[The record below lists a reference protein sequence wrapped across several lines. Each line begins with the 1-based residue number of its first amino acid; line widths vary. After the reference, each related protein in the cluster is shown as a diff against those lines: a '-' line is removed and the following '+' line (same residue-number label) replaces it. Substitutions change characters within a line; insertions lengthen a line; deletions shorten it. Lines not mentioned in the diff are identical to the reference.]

1 MIFYYFCSRQS
12 RTHSWRRH
20 AAKNERIMTLI
31 ILAFLLA
38 GYVFIATE
46 HITRINK
53 SAVAMFLGVV
63 GWILFMFHGRS
74 YVSSMYPHEFA
85 DFLNGA
91 PATATAVKTFI
102 AEHIFVNYSAYICG
116 IVLFLL
122 ATMAIVEVLNV
133 NGCFDFLRS
142 WVRTRNSRR
151 LLWMLVG
158 ITFLLSANLDNL
170 TTTVMVLV
178 VMRQIVKTP
187 LHRMYYGAAI
197 VLAANCGGCFTV
209 IGDVCS
215 LMLWSKEAVTP
226 SGFSAALA
234 LPAMVAAA
242 VPTYLISRKLPEH
255 IDIEATRTFFR
266 GDDTTLRPWQRI
278 LMFFVGIGGL
288 WFIPT
293 FHDLTRLPPFVG
305 ALCLL
310 ALFWVVDEVCNRKL
324 IRSEQPVTRSFPRR
338 LQYETLQTILFF
350 IGVCLA
356 VGALQET
363 GALHVAADWCDK
375 KIHNIYV
382 LSVAL
387 GLLSAVLDNIVLVLS
402 SISMYDVAEHV
413 SVLRRIDP
421 EYARSFLVN
430 GAYWQLVAFCAS
442 VGGCLLPIGSTSG
455 YALMKSEGVTIWW
468 YFRHISGKV
477 LFGWVLGLA
486 VYFLMDLLVR

>member
-1 MIFYYFCSRQS
+1 
-12 RTHSWRRH
+12 
-20 AAKNERIMTLI
+20 MTLI
-31 ILAFLLA
+31 IVTILLL

-46 HITRINK
+46 HITKINK

-63 GWILFMFHGRS
+63 GWILFMFDGRA
-74 YVSSMYPHEFA
+74 YVQSMYPHEFVT
-85 DFLNGA
+85 FLRGA

-102 AEHIFVNYSAYICG
+102 AEYIFVDYTAYLCG

-133 NGCFDFLRS
+133 NGCFDFIRG

-151 LLWMLVG
+151 LLWSLVG
-158 ITFLLSANLDNL
+158 ITYLLSANLDNL
-170 TTTVMVLV
+170 TTTVMMLV
-178 VMRQIVKTP
+178 VMRQIVVSP
-187 LHRMYYGAAI
+187 ALRMQYGAAI

-226 SGFSAALA
+226 SNFSGALV
-234 LPAMVAAA
+234 LPSLVA
-242 VPTYLISRKLPEH
+242 VTIPTFLISSKLPEH
-255 IDIEATRTFFR
+255 IDIEATRPFFR
-266 GDDTTLRPWQRI
+266 GDDTTLTPWQRI

-293 FHDLTRLPPFVG
+293 FHSLTQLPPFVG
-305 ALCLL
+305 ALCVL
-310 ALFWVVDEVCNRKL
+310 ALFWVVNEVCNRTL
-324 IRSEQPVTRSFPRR
+324 IRTDQPVTRSFPRF
-338 LQYETLQTILFF
+338 LQYESLQTILFF

-363 GALHVAADWCDK
+363 GALHTAADWCDRH
-375 KIHNIYV
+375 IHNIYIV
-382 LSVAL
+382 SVML

-402 SISMYDVAEHV
+402 SISMYDVAEHL
-413 SVLRRIDP
+413 SVIRRIDP
-421 EYARSFLVN
+421 EYARSFTLN
-430 GAYWQLVAFCAS
+430 GQYWHLVAFCAS

-477 LFGWVLGLA
+477 LFGWLVGLG
-486 VYFLMDLLVR
+486 VYFLVDLLIR

>member
-1 MIFYYFCSRQS
+1 MI
-12 RTHSWRRH
+12 
-20 AAKNERIMTLI
+20 IVG
-31 ILAFLLA
+31 ILLV

-53 SAVAMFLGVV
+53 SAVAMFMGVV
-63 GWILFMFHGRS
+63 GWILFMCDGGA
-74 YVSSMYPHEFA
+74 YVRHMYPREFA
-85 DFLNGA
+85 EFLNGL
-91 PATATAVKTFI
+91 PVTATAVKTFI
-102 AEHIFVNYSAYICG
+102 AEHIFVQYTAYICG

-133 NGCFDFLRS
+133 NGCFDFIRG

-151 LLWMLVG
+151 LLWSMVG
-158 ITFLLSANLDNL
+158 ITYLLSANLDNL
-170 TTTVMVLV
+170 TTTVMMLV
-178 VMRQIVKTP
+178 VMRQIIVSP
-187 LHRMYYGAAI
+187 MHRMQYGAAI

-226 SGFSAALA
+226 SSFSGALVLPSLVAVA
-234 LPAMVAAA
+234 LP
-242 VPTYLISRKLPEH
+242 TFLISRKLPET
-255 IDIEATRTFFR
+255 IAIEATRPYFR

-293 FHDLTRLPPFVG
+293 FHSITKLPPFVG
-305 ALCLL
+305 ALCVL
-310 ALFWVVDEVCNRKL
+310 ALFWVVNEVCNRKL
-324 IRSEQPVTRSFPRR
+324 IRSDQPVTRSFPRF
-338 LQYETLQTILFF
+338 LQYESLQTILFF

-356 VGALQET
+356 VGVIQET
-363 GALHVAADWCDK
+363 GALAVASEWCDRYV
-375 KIHNIYV
+375 HNIYI
-382 LSVAL
+382 LSVVM
-387 GLLSAVLDNIVLVLS
+387 GLFSAVLDNIVLVLT

-421 EYARSFLVN
+421 DYARSFMLN
-430 GAYWQLVAFCAS
+430 GQYWHLVAFCAS

-455 YALMKSEGVTIWW
+455 YALMKSEDVTIWW

-477 LFGWVLGLA
+477 LFGWLVGLG
-486 VYFLMDLLVR
+486 VYFLVDLLLR